1 MALNP
6 HRLCWGEPQQGEPH
20 SGPDVQD
27 RRRGSILASLKVLRD
42 SLLLRSRSL
51 SHAEAT
57 SGTPQACQT
66 GFPRRANGPPS
77 TGTDGVIITP
87 RSPPLPHPSPPL
99 PHPSLSSSSPEKWS
113 SRFCLLLSGAARR
126 NGSARAWPG
135 GGAGRRL
142 TPFQM
147 WRQKEQPGA
156 QDPLTTRDS
165 PSGGS
170 RWHWGGPH
178 RELWEL

>member
-77 TGTDGVIITP
+77 TGTDGVILTP
-87 RSPPLPHPSPPL
+87 RSPPLPHPSPTP
-99 PHPSLSSSSPEKWS
+99 PSL
-113 SRFCLLLSGAARR
+113 LLPLKNGAQ
-126 NGSARAWPG
+126 GSASCFRVLQGEMDLPGHGREEGLG
-135 GGAGRRL
+135 GG
-142 TPFQM
+142 
-147 WRQKEQPGA
+147 
-156 QDPLTTRDS
+156 
-165 PSGGS
+165 
-170 RWHWGGPH
+170 
-178 RELWEL
+178 